1 MTTNNG
7 KPDDLRP
14 DLEGPG
20 RTPPQEH
27 ESYSRQNAYLMQ

>member
-7 KPDDLRP
+7 KLDNLSP

-20 RTPPQEH
+20 RTPPHEH